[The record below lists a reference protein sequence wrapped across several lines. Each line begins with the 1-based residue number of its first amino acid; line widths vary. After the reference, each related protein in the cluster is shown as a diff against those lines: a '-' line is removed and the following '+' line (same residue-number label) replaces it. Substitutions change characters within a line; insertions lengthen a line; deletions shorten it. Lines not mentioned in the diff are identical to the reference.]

1 MARPGASRRR
11 GALSSVSCDRRE
23 TAAAPRARP
32 LVRLA
37 SQTYCSKKNKRMVDR
52 AKPTGPIVLSE
63 DGTRKFK
70 GTVTRIIDA
79 FFIVDDDCYCSRT
92 LLPPV
97 RRRA

>member
-1 MARPGASRRR
+1 MIPQS
-11 GALSSVSCDRRE
+11 
-23 TAAAPRARP
+23 TP
-32 LVRLA
+32 
-37 SQTYCSKKNKRMVDR
+37 
-52 AKPTGPIVLSE
+52 KPTGPIVLSE

-97 RRRA
+97 RRRAELGWADLCPLQLCTSPA

>member
-1 MARPGASRRR
+1 MIPQS
-11 GALSSVSCDRRE
+11 
-23 TAAAPRARP
+23 TP
-32 LVRLA
+32 
-37 SQTYCSKKNKRMVDR
+37 
-52 AKPTGPIVLSE
+52 KPTGPIVLSE
-63 DGTRKFK
+63 DGTRKFT